1 MMSFNRFRIEW
12 ECRRGMRELDEM
24 IMPFYKN
31 HFDNLSQEQQNTF
44 VEMLKFTDP
53 ELFRWLMN
61 QEQAP
66 QEAMQQMVKLIQSKL
81 DT

>member
-1 MMSFNRFRIEW
+1 MSFNRFRIEW

-31 HFDNLSQEQQNTF
+31 YFDTLPQEQQNTF
-44 VEMLKFTDP
+44 VEMLKFSDP

-61 QEQAP
+61 QEKAP
-66 QEAMQQMVKLIQSKL
+66 KIEIQQMVELIQSKL
-81 DT
+81 EA